1 MKFDAMHYP
10 FPSRRFVVHA
20 KNGIVATSQYFAA
33 QAGLDALKRG
43 GNAIDAAVAAA
54 ACLTVV
60 EPCSNGIGGDAFAI
74 VWSEGKMYGL
84 NSSGPAPKHL
94 TAKMLCDRGHKEMP
108 AYGWE
113 PVTVPGIPA
122 AWAALSGRFGR
133 LSLSN
138 AVAQAVSYASE
149 GFPVSPVVAQGWG
162 RAAQV
167 YKNRLGEGLA
177 KHWYDTFTKDDAAPK
192 SGEVFRL
199 PDHARTLQE
208 IGKTCAGSFYRGEL
222 AARIAAFARQTG
234 GYLTESDLEAF
245 QPQWVEPLSVRYRG
259 HDVWE
264 LPPNGHGLV
273 ALMALNV
280 LAGFD
285 PFELGDPEAVQRH
298 IEAVNLAFADGLNYI
313 ADPDC
318 MKADVKEML
327 SREYASSRR
336 ALIKDTAIVPEP
348 GRFDDHGTVYLATAD
363 SEGNMV
369 SYIQSNYMGFGSG
382 LVVPGTGIA
391 LHNRGA
397 NFCLD
402 ARSAN
407 CLAPGKRP
415 YHTIIPGFLTCQGK
429 AVGPF
434 GVMGGFMQPQ
444 GHVQAVINMLDYG
457 LNPQAALDHPR
468 WRWDKGLEVA
478 AEENFEGAS
487 LNALS
492 EKGHIIRKEPSGGA
506 FGRGQII
513 LRGDNGVLSAGTE
526 CRADSAA
533 AGW

>member
-1 MKFDAMHYP
+1 MKSDATRYP
-10 FPSRRFVVHA
+10 FPSRRFVVYA
-20 KNGIVATSQYFAA
+20 KNGIVATSQYLAA
-33 QAGLDALKRG
+33 QAGLDILKRG

-74 VWSEGKMYGL
+74 VWNEGKLYGL
-84 NSSGPAPKHL
+84 NSTGPAPKL
-94 TAKMLCDRGHKEMP
+94 LNAKMLYDMGHKEMP
-108 AYGWE
+108 TYGWE

-122 AWAALSGRFGR
+122 AWSALSGRFGR
-133 LSLSN
+133 LSLSDT
-138 AVAQAVSYASE
+138 VMQAVSYASE

-167 YKNRLGEGLA
+167 YKNKLGKDLA
-177 KHWYDTFTKDDAAPK
+177 KHWYDTFTKDGTAPK
-192 SGEVFRL
+192 SGEIFRL
-199 PDHARTLQE
+199 PGHAKTLNE
-208 IGKTCAGSFYRGEL
+208 IGKTGTASFYRGEL

-259 HDVWE
+259 YDVWE

-273 ALMALNV
+273 ALMALNI
-280 LAGFD
+280 LEGFG
-285 PFELGDPEAVQRH
+285 PFEMGDPEAVHRQ
-298 IEAVNLAFADGLNYI
+298 IEALKLAFADGLKYI
-313 ADPDC
+313 ADPNY
-318 MKADVKEML
+318 MKIDIAKML

-336 ALIKDTAIVPEP
+336 ALIKNTAIVPDS
-348 GRFDDHGTVYLATAD
+348 GCFDDHGTVYLATAD

-397 NFCLD
+397 NFSLD
-402 ARSAN
+402 VQSAN

-415 YHTIIPGFLTCQGK
+415 YHTIMPGFLTCQGK
-429 AVGPF
+429 AIGPF

-444 GHVQAVINMLDYG
+444 GHVQAVINLLDYG

-468 WRWDKGLEVA
+468 WRWDKGLEVSV
-478 AEENFEGAS
+478 EESFDSAS
-487 LNALS
+487 LNALA
-492 EKGHIIRKEPSGGA
+492 EKGHIVRTEPSGGA

-513 LRGDNGVLSAGTE
+513 LRDGNGVLTAGIE

-533 AGW
+533 AAW